1 MLLPFL
7 RPPCPMRL
15 PLSTPY
21 LPLITPRL
29 LLRFYLR
36 VFMVWVS
43 CWSSYCLDESGFLA
57 WDSFYYWYSTMIHWG
72 SILSSTSY
80 SCVYDVLVH
89 V

>member
-1 MLLPFL
+1 
-7 RPPCPMRL
+7 
-15 PLSTPY
+15 
-21 LPLITPRL
+21 
-29 LLRFYLR
+29 
-36 VFMVWVS
+36 MVWVS